1 MFAVLISLVIFVIA
15 QVGSVPVERGMFGSY
30 FQGDI
35 KLTQDQERSLLKGTG
50 NIRPITPQTGFSSA
64 NFRWRRNPHGQVIV
78 PFRISP
84 QEGFSE
90 FFD

>member
-1 MFAVLISLVIFVIA
+1 MFAVLISIFVIA
-15 QVGSVPVERGMFGSY
+15 QVGSVPVERGMFGSH

-50 NIRPITPQTGFSSA
+50 NIRPITPQTGFASA

-78 PFRISP
+78 PYRISP

-90 FFD
+90 FFA